1 MSSPKRYSRTLSES
15 TAFTVLRTFPRMK
28 TSRKPQSYQT
38 ATKTKRKARK
48 GICILFNGVRY
59 QTLSSFAKDHGFD
72 SGGKHH
78 VKMEWYKEQLSKC
91 PLRDCLRFLCS
102 GSLTSISNSTPK
114 DVREGLVDAK
124 NMKEVFVPATRM
136 KTTGNAGLFKLK
148 VL

>member
-28 TSRKPQSYQT
+28 TSRKPQSYQ
-38 ATKTKRKARK
+38 TKTKRKARK